1 MIHLE
6 ADKDF
11 SVTMHININTVLPH
25 LYPPPIVS
33 QSRLYPS
40 FSAGRISLIVY
51 QYKSTSFVSH
61 SDISLSPKFYDPDF
75 PCPITIYYDH
85 TSFISPF
92 VLHKISSISIY
103 IICVRFVNH
112 LPHFTLSIE
121 NHATFNKFRPQIK
134 CKSGHINQAT

>member
-1 MIHLE
+1 M
-6 ADKDF
+6 KNSNYSPTSF
-11 SVTMHININTVLPH
+11 VS
-25 LYPPPIVS
+25 PPIVS
-33 QSRLYPS
+33 QPRLYPS
-40 FSAGRISLIVY
+40 FSAGRISPIVY

-61 SDISLSPKFYDPDF
+61 SDMSLSPKFYGPDF

-112 LPHFTLSIE
+112 LPLLINSAT
-121 NHATFNKFRPQIK
+121 NHARIRPYELIRPH
-134 CKSGHINQAT
+134 KSGHIN

>member
-33 QSRLYPS
+33 QPRLYPS

-61 SDISLSPKFYDPDF
+61 SDISLSPKLYSPDF

-103 IICVRFVNH
+103 IICVRFVCISHYQLKIMPLLTN
-112 LPHFTLSIE
+112 
-121 NHATFNKFRPQIK
+121 
-134 CKSGHINQAT
+134 SGHKSSANQAT